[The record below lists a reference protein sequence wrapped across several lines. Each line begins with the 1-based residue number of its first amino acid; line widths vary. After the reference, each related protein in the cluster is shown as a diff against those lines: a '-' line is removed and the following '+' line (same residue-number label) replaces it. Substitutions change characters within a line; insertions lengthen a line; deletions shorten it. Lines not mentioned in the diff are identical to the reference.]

1 MPLNKEVCI
10 INFLSLFSKF
20 FVVEEYKSGDIVR
33 LKSGG
38 PLMTLNVKRPNGE
51 WNIIYFDKTNK
62 SHELNLFPDTFK
74 SPDEK
79 EEIKVTLNIGKSPLK
94 IKESEEEKDEYEY
107 DLGGEQ

>member
-1 MPLNKEVCI
+1 M
-10 INFLSLFSKF
+10 
-20 FVVEEYKSGDIVR
+20 EEYKSGDIVR

-51 WNIIYFDKTNK
+51 WNIIYFDNTNK

-79 EEIKVTLNIGKSPLK
+79 EEENTIPFNIVKTPLK
-94 IKESEEEKDEYEY
+94 IKNSEEEKDEYEY